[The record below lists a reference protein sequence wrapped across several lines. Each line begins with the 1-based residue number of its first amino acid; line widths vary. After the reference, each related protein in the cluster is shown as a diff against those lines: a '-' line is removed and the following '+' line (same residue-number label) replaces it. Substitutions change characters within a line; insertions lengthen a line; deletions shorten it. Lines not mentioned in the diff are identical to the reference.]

1 MDARDKQDAKPF
13 SYILSILYIDVNKG
27 VLC

>member
-13 SYILSILYIDVNKG
+13 SYILFILYIDVNKG